1 MPKSTRSHRLWPC
14 RLCWIIFT
22 GQMSMSQ
29 CPCMT
34 GSVCQTRSACP
45 IRKKPRKIQRNRG
58 RLQTETVTLKTT
70 MRWMKQLLLPQNVI
84 QSVSRMMR
92 KVPVS
97 DCIKKV
103 AEMQQQKKRKSQRMR
118 PTHSHSLQPTGRCL
132 WKH

>member
-1 MPKSTRSHRLWPC
+1 M
-14 RLCWIIFT
+14 
-22 GQMSMSQ
+22 
-29 CPCMT
+29 
-34 GSVCQTRSACP
+34 
-45 IRKKPRKIQRNRG
+45 
-58 RLQTETVTLKTT
+58 QTETVTLKTT

-103 AEMQQQKKRKSQRMR
+103 VEMQQQKKRKSQRMR
-118 PTHSHSLQPTGRCL
+118 PALSHSLQPTGRCL